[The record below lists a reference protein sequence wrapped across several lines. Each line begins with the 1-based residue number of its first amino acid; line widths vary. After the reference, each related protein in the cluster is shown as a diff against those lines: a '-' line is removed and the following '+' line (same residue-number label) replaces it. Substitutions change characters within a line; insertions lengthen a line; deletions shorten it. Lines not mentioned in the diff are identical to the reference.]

1 MTKEYFD
8 RGVDIDEYVASY
20 RNYLSLVR
28 GTLRD
33 ARADE
38 ERVTALKDT
47 LLRFDGPVRASA
59 FTEAWCG
66 DWACNLAILKD
77 LFARGGLPFRVF
89 DGGHGALAERYQG
102 KGVDHIPVVSL
113 WDGAGKELVRWIE
126 APEAVQP
133 LKDDWKRRN
142 PRLMEL
148 YAIKGTDKDAE
159 NEFARLYRNLLEE
172 MVGWYRG
179 GMWNE
184 TMDEVIALA
193 KAKDRP
199 S

>member
-1 MTKEYFD
+1 
-8 RGVDIDEYVASY
+8 
-20 RNYLSLVR
+20 
-28 GTLRD
+28 
-33 ARADE
+33 
-38 ERVTALKDT
+38 
-47 LLRFDGPVRASA
+47 
-59 FTEAWCG
+59 
-66 DWACNLAILKD
+66 
-77 LFARGGLPFRVF
+77 
-89 DGGHGALAERYQG
+89 
-102 KGVDHIPVVSL
+102 
-113 WDGAGKELVRWIE
+113 
-126 APEAVQP
+126 
-133 LKDDWKRRN
+133 
-142 PRLMEL
+142 MEL